1 MSYIEEISWMSKSG
15 YSDIEL
21 LEYINKHFDEIECE
35 LNGEEYKETKSAIV
49 IFVWTVNQERL

>member
-1 MSYIEEISWMSKSG
+1 MSYIEKVSWMSESG

-35 LNGEEYKETKSAIV
+35 LKGKSIKSQKSTIV
-49 IFVWTVNQERL
+49 IFVWTVN

>member
-21 LEYINKHFDEIECE
+21 VEYIYISTLMR
-35 LNGEEYKETKSAIV
+35 LNVKSIKSQKSTIV
-49 IFVWTVNQERL
+49 SFVWTVN

>member
-1 MSYIEEISWMSKSG
+1 MSYIEKVSWMSESG

-35 LNGEEYKETKSAIV
+35 FNGEEPKSTIV
-49 IFVWTVNQERL
+49 IFVWTVN